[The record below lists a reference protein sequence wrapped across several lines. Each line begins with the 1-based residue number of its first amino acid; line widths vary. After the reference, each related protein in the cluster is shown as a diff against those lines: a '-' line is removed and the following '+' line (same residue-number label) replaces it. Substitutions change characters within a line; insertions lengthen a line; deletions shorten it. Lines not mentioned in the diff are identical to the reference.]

1 MIQKIDKYGNTS
13 TDDGR
18 VIVLD
23 KYANIK
29 KVNKIIWGSITG
41 TLTDQTDL
49 TTYLSTNYYPLTSN
63 PAGYL
68 TSSSLPISG
77 TVNYIPKFTGTNS
90 LGSSFITENSVGQVI
105 INDSGRNVLSGNTK
119 LSVQR
124 GQSQI
129 DFVLGNPTLLQTN
142 IVWSDNTAGLD
153 LISNGELSLKSGSSN
168 LEGIKLLTTG
178 KLLFTQTPDTGTTS
192 DYILLRDTSGN
203 VKQISFPS
211 IYTLPIASSSVLGGV
226 KIGSGVSIA
235 GDGTISVSTNYQ
247 APLSGTGFIKISGT
261 TITYDN
267 SSYYLSSNPSSFISL
282 LNLSA
287 GTGINY
293 NNSTGV
299 ITSTITQ
306 YTDSQAR
313 LALSSTAIGLTYT
326 NTTGVFSL
334 SSGYLIPTIAS
345 YNNTNWDIAFT
356 QTLQW
361 NGGST
366 NLVPVTGRTSL
377 GATTVG
383 SNLFTLANPSAI
395 TFIRI
400 NADNSIS
407 TLDASTFRTA
417 IGAGTSSN
425 LGTVTSVAAIT
436 LGTTGTDLSS
446 SVVTGTTTPI
456 ITLNV
461 PTASATNRGA
471 LSSTDW
477 STFNGK
483 QDKTISAYSF
493 RVNNTNATANSTETN
508 FRQIGKTT
516 YTGTATWTGTMAPSG
531 TTNHSYNWIQI
542 GNFVQGNL
550 TLVYSVIGVSNTA
563 VAITFPSD
571 LPTPIK
577 PDGLTLALNGLYQI
591 TAKIEGS
598 EATFAT
604 GGTDAYIRSNAT
616 NTGFEFA
623 ITQVGIGAKI
633 VRISFQ
639 YFTV

>member
-18 VIVLD
+18 VIILD

-29 KVNKIIWGSITG
+29 KVNKSVWGSITG
-41 TLTDQTDL
+41 TLTDQIDL
-49 TTYLSTNYYPLTSN
+49 TTYLSINYYPLTSN

-68 TSSSLPISG
+68 TSADVTLQ
-77 TVNYIPKFTGTNS
+77 NAYTNS
-90 LGSSFITENSVGQVI
+90 IDGQIILDTTRGSVKIKGSVTNSVLFDLVDLAGVNALSFLSTGDI
-105 INDSGRNVLSGNTK
+105 ECRPNMSIYYDAFNSIGFDTIYGVL
-119 LSVQR
+119 
-124 GQSQI
+124 
-129 DFVLGNPTLLQTN
+129 
-142 IVWSDNTAGLD
+142 
-153 LISNGELSLKSGSSN
+153 LKSFDYTKADGRIQYATDYTSLYTSRTLIDKGYADAHYLGTGSA
-168 LEGIKLLTTG
+168 
-178 KLLFTQTPDTGTTS
+178 
-192 DYILLRDTSGN
+192 
-203 VKQISFPS
+203 
-211 IYTLPIASSSVLGGV
+211 YTLPIASSSVLGGV
-226 KIGSGVSIA
+226 KIGYGVSIA

-247 APLSGTGFIKISGT
+247 APLSGTGFIKISGN

-267 SSYYLSSNPSSFISL
+267 SSYYLLSNPSSFISL

-313 LALSSTAIGLTYT
+313 LALSSTATGLTYT

-345 YNNTNWDIAFT
+345 YNNTNWDTAFT

-383 SNLFTLANPSAI
+383 SNLFTLANSSAI

-446 SVVTGTTTPI
+446 SVANETTTPV

-461 PTASATNRGA
+461 PTASATNRGV

-477 STFNGK
+477 ATFNNK
-483 QDKTISAYSF
+483 QNALGYTPVKFIVKDQLASSTVTGIGETVTGSYFVAANTFSPTDSVKITAFLAEKTGVAGTCTMRVKISTSAGGF
-493 RVNNTNATANSTETN
+493 GTA
-508 FRQIGKTT
+508 QLLAT
-516 YTGTATWTGTMAPSG
+516 YTTSVSELWCIMTRSGITLRAGNIRTLQPTLSRQTDVITTSGIIGIAPFNTTVDNWFFTSLQLSNLSDSVFQSNFTM
-531 TTNHSYNWIQI
+531 TN
-542 GNFVQGNL
+542 
-550 TLVYSVIGVSNTA
+550 
-563 VAITFPSD
+563 
-571 LPTPIK
+571 
-577 PDGLTLALNGLYQI
+577 
-591 TAKIEGS
+591 
-598 EATFAT
+598 
-604 GGTDAYIRSNAT
+604 
-616 NTGFEFA
+616 
-623 ITQVGIGAKI
+623 
-633 VRISFQ
+633 
-639 YFTV
+639 